1 VNVIDWFTDALVG
14 PRAVV
19 AVAAGVTTWL
29 RLWSPVVG
37 LLWKFEFEELYTAV
51 IGWLPAVKN
60 GAVQAAEK
68 TPALL
73 PTGATGQEIS
83 LALGRESPSVK
94 VTVPAGPVP
103 PLPAVNLMVAV
114 SVTGWLTVEVPFV
127 EDDVTVT
134 EVAPAPT
141 DWASVLAQ
149 ADVVQLAKLVLPL
162 V

>member
-1 VNVIDWFTDALVG
+1 VNVTGWFTDTLAG

-19 AVAAGVTTWL
+19 VVGARLTTWF
-29 RLWSPVVG
+29 RLCSPVVG

-51 IGWLPAVKN
+51 IGCEPAVKI
-60 GAVQAAEK
+60 GAVQDAEK
-68 TPALL
+68 TPALPL
-73 PTGATGQEIS
+73 TGATGQEIS
-83 LALGRESPSVK
+83 LALGRVSPSVK

-114 SVTGWLTVEVPFV
+114 SVTGWFTMEVLFV
-127 EDDVTVT
+127 DDEVTTT

-141 DWASVLAQ
+141 DWTSVLAQ
-149 ADVVQLAKLVLPL
+149 GEEVQLAKLVLPL